1 MLEKGTRR
9 VTAGRGHSLHPL
21 TFNYGEKCFRGWLSA
36 RDGTGSSLSKA
47 HIHVRERQLCVA
59 GFEEGW
65 LQNPASHGERQGG
78 KGVLWISRPRG
89 RSPATLG
96 LKGQRGGQE
105 SDRRSICSFRPW
117 LNRCSHTGRATSQ
130 ERGFSGN
137 INFLL

>member
-1 MLEKGTRR
+1 MLEKGTRG
-9 VTAGRGHSLHPL
+9 VTARRGRSLHPP
-21 TFNYGEKCFRGWLSA
+21 TFNYGEECLGGWLSA

-59 GFEEGW
+59 GLEEGW

-78 KGVLWISRPRG
+78 KGVLRISRPRG
-89 RSPATLG
+89 RSPATRG

-105 SDRRSICSFRPW
+105 SDRCAICSFRPW
-117 LNRCSHTGRATSQ
+117 LNRCSNTGRATSQ

-137 INFLL
+137 FNFLL